1 MLGFL
6 RRKAEPDPSPKILR
20 VPSKK
25 FNAAVGAAMAAIHE
39 LEEITTRAKSRMS
52 DQKRPIGQ
60 GDLEEVLRMLSDA
73 KRRID
78 SEMEDEIAKS
88 DDQGDTEWNKDG
100 YDLLVAPTFRMAN
113 SPQEIIDL
121 TLRASDGGAKSARL
135 VYQLVVAEMDVAVA
149 RYYVT
154 LNTGIKTE

>member
-1 MLGFL
+1 MFGFL

-20 VPSKK
+20 VPSKE
-25 FNAAVGAAMAAIHE
+25 FNAAMGAAMAANHE
-39 LEEITTRAKSRMS
+39 LEEIARRAKSRMR
-52 DQKRPIGQ
+52 DQKRPIEQ

-78 SEMEDEIAKS
+78 CEVEDETAKS
-88 DDQGDTEWNKDG
+88 DDESDTEWNKDG
-100 YDLLVAPTFRMAN
+100 YDLLVAPIFRMAN

-121 TLRASDGGAKSARL
+121 TLRAADGGAKSARL
-135 VYQLVVAEMDVAVA
+135 VYQLIIAEMDVAVA

-154 LNTGIKTE
+154 LNTGINTE

>member
-6 RRKAEPDPSPKILR
+6 RRKAEPGLSPKILR

-25 FNAAVGAAMAAIHE
+25 FNAAVGAAMAANHE
-39 LEEITTRAKSRMS
+39 LEAIARRAKSRMR
-52 DQKRPIGQ
+52 DQKRPIEQ

-73 KRRID
+73 KQRID
-78 SEMEDEIAKS
+78 SEVEDEIAKS

-121 TLRASDGGAKSARL
+121 TLKAVDGGAKSARL
-135 VYQLVVAEMDVAVA
+135 VYQLVIAEMDVAVA

-154 LNTGIKTE
+154 LNTGIQTE

>member
-6 RRKAEPDPSPKILR
+6 RRKAEPDPSTEILR
-20 VPSKK
+20 IPSKK

-39 LEEITTRAKSRMS
+39 LEKIATRAKSRMR
-52 DQKRPIGQ
+52 DQKRPIEQ

-73 KRRID
+73 QRRIN
-78 SEMEDEIAKS
+78 SEVEDEIAKS

-100 YDLLVAPTFRMAN
+100 FDLLVAPTFRMAN

-121 TLRASDGGAKSARL
+121 ALKAADGGAKSARL
-135 VYQLVVAEMDVAVA
+135 LYQLLVAEMDVAVA
-149 RYYVT
+149 RHYVT
-154 LNTGIKTE
+154 LNTGIRTE